1 MSSCIT
7 KQWRGGDLKEKEEY
21 ILNFRQTNN
30 QFNNTLSSIYRDEY
44 CIYLRK
50 SRADLEAEA
59 RGEGESL
66 ARHERILI
74 ELAKKYN
81 LYRQDYCGCE
91 FSKRE
96 RMIKNE

>member
-1 MSSCIT
+1 M
-7 KQWRGGDLKEKEEY
+7 KEKEEY

-74 ELAKKYN
+74 ELAKKYK
-81 LYRQDYCGCE
+81 LRIGAIRKE
-91 FSKRE
+91 IVSVRPEKG
-96 RMIKNE
+96 K